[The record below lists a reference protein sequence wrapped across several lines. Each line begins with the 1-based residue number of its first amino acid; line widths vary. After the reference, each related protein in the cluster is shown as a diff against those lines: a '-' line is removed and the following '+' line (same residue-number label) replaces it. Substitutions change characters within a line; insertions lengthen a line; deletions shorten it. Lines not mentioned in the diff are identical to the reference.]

1 MKTKEVKLR
10 DLKKITAL
18 EEEVFIEN
26 AFRADL
32 IGKLIENNLYFLKL
46 EIGKIR
52 KNLLGFIIVI
62 KDRDDRANIINFLI
76 KSKFQNKGY
85 GSYLLQKTIEKVKED
100 NYPLLGEFEFRH
112 YPSPRQYKRK
122 ETYRDISISIDSDVA
137 EKLFTFSENSGP
149 RRRCCELKQLL

>member
-10 DLKKITAL
+10 DLKKIAAL

-26 AFRADL
+26 AFRTDL
-32 IGKLIENNLYFLKL
+32 IVKLIKNNLYFLKL

-76 KSKFQNKGY
+76 KSKFQNRGY
-85 GSYLLQKTIEKVKED
+85 GSYLLQKTIEKVKRVKEIQKIVLNVQEQNSNAIKLYQKFNFKKNPKIMK
-100 NYPLLGEFEFRH
+100 NYYESGENAYLMELN
-112 YPSPRQYKRK
+112 
-122 ETYRDISISIDSDVA
+122 IDSA
-137 EKLFTFSENSGP
+137 
-149 RRRCCELKQLL
+149 

>member
-1 MKTKEVKLR
+1 MKAKEVKLR

-26 AFRADL
+26 AFRTDL
-32 IGKLIENNLYFLKL
+32 IGKLIKNNLYFLKL

-76 KSKFQNKGY
+76 KSKFQNRGY
-85 GSYLLQKTIEKVKED
+85 GSYLLQKTIEKVKRVKEIQKIVLNVQEQNSNAIKLYQKFNFKKNPKIMK
-100 NYPLLGEFEFRH
+100 NYYESGENAYLMELN
-112 YPSPRQYKRK
+112 
-122 ETYRDISISIDSDVA
+122 IDSA
-137 EKLFTFSENSGP
+137 
-149 RRRCCELKQLL
+149 